1 MRAPRRTPKSPSW
14 RSRCRFGS
22 RVSGAVAVCGAAGHF
37 ASMLSVTAVSKSFP
51 GVKSLQDVDFSVDA
65 GEIHALVGENGA
77 GKSTLIKII
86 SGAYV
91 PDQGTIELDGRKVA
105 WSDPREAQSAGIH
118 VIYQELA
125 LFPELTVAEN
135 VFINDQPIN
144 RLGII
149 DYGRMKQRADDALR
163 LSLIHIS
170 EPTRPY

>member
-1 MRAPRRTPKSPSW
+1 
-14 RSRCRFGS
+14 
-22 RVSGAVAVCGAAGHF
+22 
-37 ASMLSVTAVSKSFP
+37 MLSVTGISKSFP

-105 WSDPREAQSAGIH
+105 WTDPREAQSAGIH

-149 DYGRMKQRADDALR
+149 DYGRMKQRADDGCAGLAPR
-163 LSLIHIS
+163 STCA
-170 EPTRPY
+170 EG

>member
-1 MRAPRRTPKSPSW
+1 
-14 RSRCRFGS
+14 
-22 RVSGAVAVCGAAGHF
+22 
-37 ASMLSVTAVSKSFP
+37 MLSVTGISKSFP

-65 GEIHALVGENGA
+65 GEIHALVGDNGA

-105 WSDPREAQSAGIH
+105 WTDPREAQSAGIH

-149 DYGRMKQRADDALR
+149 DYGRMKQRARGDAGDGRGQSEPVDFVDGRSRFVRR
-163 LSLIHIS
+163 LSAPPGDS
-170 EPTRPY
+170 ARRARTPAS

>member
-1 MRAPRRTPKSPSW
+1 M
-14 RSRCRFGS
+14 CD
-22 RVSGAVAVCGAAGHF
+22 AAGHF
-37 ASMLSVTAVSKSFP
+37 AQHAERDRNFEKLSGREIAAGRRFL
-51 GVKSLQDVDFSVDA
+51 GDA

-77 GKSTLIKII
+77 GQSTLIKII

-105 WSDPREAQSAGIH
+105 WTDPREAQSAGIH

-149 DYGRMKQRADDALR
+149 DYGRMSDA
-163 LSLIHIS
+163 
-170 EPTRPY
+170 PTMHCAGLAPRSTCAEGSKS